1 MATLRAIRRRIQ
13 SVRNIQQITR
23 AMYMVSAA
31 KLRRA
36 QQEVESA
43 RPYAETLEELISNVL
58 FRMRVSGEEGEAHP
72 LLEEREVRRAEVLL
86 FSSDRGLCGAFN
98 TNLIRTAQDF
108 IAENSGSIPE
118 ITLSLVGKK
127 ALDYFRRRKQ
137 AMRKTY
143 LDWERNLSFE
153 LARQVADELIERY
166 QSADLDAVY
175 LIYSFF
181 QSPIVQRPKTT
192 RLLPFP
198 RKEPTLEL
206 VPVDY
211 IYEPSP
217 DVLLNELLP
226 RQARMQVF
234 RALLETRASE
244 HAARMNSMDQATN
257 NCVEMIDQLTLK
269 MNRAR
274 QESITKELLEII
286 VGAEAL
292 KE

>member
-1 MATLRAIRRRIQ
+1 MATLRDIRRRIQ
-13 SVRNIQQITR
+13 SVNNIQQITK

-36 QQEVESA
+36 QQDVESA
-43 RPYAETLEELISNVL
+43 RPYAETLEELIGNLLLRASL
-58 FRMRVSGEEGEAHP
+58 SGGDGEVHP
-72 LLEEREVRRAEVLL
+72 LLQEREVKRAEVLL
-86 FSSDRGLCGAFN
+86 FTSDRGLCGVFN
-98 TNLIRTAQDF
+98 TNLIKTAQDF
-108 IAENSGSIPE
+108 IAENSKSIPE
-118 ITLSLVGKK
+118 ISLSVVGKK

-137 AMRKTY
+137 AMSNTY

-153 LARQVADELIERY
+153 LASQVADELIERY
-166 QSADLDAVY
+166 RNADLDAVY
-175 LIYSFF
+175 LVYSFF
-181 QSPIVQRPKTT
+181 QSPLVQKPTT
-192 RLLPFP
+192 VRLLPFP
-198 RKEPTLEL
+198 KKEPTLEL

-217 DVLLNELLP
+217 EILLNELLP
-226 RQARMQVF
+226 RQVRMQVF

-257 NCVEMIDQLTLK
+257 NCVDMIDHLTLK